1 MPTLP
6 STPPNYTDHI
16 SACTIAGDRSQPKK
30 MVARI
35 NFGTSYM
42 ASKGMRMHRMQLLE
56 KEGVQVCVTQQ
67 KFDIAK
73 LDFSDFS

>member
-1 MPTLP
+1 
-6 STPPNYTDHI
+6 
-16 SACTIAGDRSQPKK
+16 
-30 MVARI
+30 
-35 NFGTSYM
+35 M